1 MVLIE
6 YFIFNVTRNRYFLML
21 INNNLRFLGF
31 AQMRVKDLE
40 RRETAGRRRKFEFV
54 ALVVRKYFYEADRI
68 N

>member
-1 MVLIE
+1 
-6 YFIFNVTRNRYFLML
+6 ML

>member
-1 MVLIE
+1 
-6 YFIFNVTRNRYFLML
+6 ML

-31 AQMRVKDLE
+31 AQMRVKDLEE